1 MKNIIVLGA
10 SGSIGSQSLDLLYS
24 LKKRYCL
31 LGVSVGE
38 NIEFL
43 KTRIIP
49 RFEKLKYICLK
60 NETDY
65 NVLKSQFKQY
75 KFFHGDSGLI
85 SLTKIVENNVILNA
99 LVGFSGV
106 MPTISALNNNKKVF
120 LANKESLVVAGELIK
135 KIGGRRKMIY
145 PIDSEHAAITKCLKN
160 VNKKDLKTIYLTCS
174 GGPFFFLNKKKFKD
188 IKVEDALKHPTYK
201 MGKKIT
207 IDSST
212 LMNKAFEI
220 IEAHYLFN
228 VKASKIKVKVDRNS
242 YVHSFIELKDGT
254 YKLSVGKADMHIQIA
269 DCLSFFKTKNKEFSD
284 TEINTLDK
292 YKFYDVDLNKFPA
305 LKYGY
310 FVIKNKGISGLIINA
325 ANEIVVEA
333 FLYGI
338 IDYVDITKIID
349 KILKMY
355 DFKEELTIQNI
366 VKLNKKIRIATSN
379 LIKNKEY

>member
-1 MKNIIVLGA
+1 MKKIIVLGA

-24 LKKRYCL
+24 LKKKYNL

-43 KTRIIP
+43 ENKIIP
-49 RFEKLKYICLK
+49 KFESLKYICVK
-60 NETDY
+60 NEIDF
-65 NVLKSQFKQY
+65 NNLKSKYKQY
-75 KFFHGDSGLI
+75 TFFHGDNGLI
-85 SLTKIVENNVILNA
+85 SLTKISENDIVLNA

-106 MPTISALNNNKKVF
+106 LPTIYSLNNNKIVF

-135 KIGGRRKMIY
+135 KIVGRRKMIY

-160 VNKKDLKTIYLTCS
+160 VNKKELKTIYLTCS

-188 IKVEDALKHPTYK
+188 IKVEDALNHPTYK

-212 LMNKAFEI
+212 LMNKAFEV

-228 VKASKIKVKVDRNS
+228 VPASKIKVKVDRNS

-269 DCLSFFKTKNKEFSD
+269 DCLSFFKTKDKEFKD
-284 TEINTLDK
+284 TEINTLNK
-292 YKFYDVDLNKFPA
+292 YKFHDIDLNKFPA

-310 FVIKNKGISGLIINA
+310 YVIKNKGISGLVINA
-325 ANEIVVEA
+325 ANEIAVEA

-349 KILKMY
+349 KIIKMY
-355 DFKEELTIQNI
+355 DLKEELTIKNI
-366 VKLNKKIRIATSN
+366 FKLNKKVRIDTSN
-379 LIKNKEY
+379 LIKNKEF